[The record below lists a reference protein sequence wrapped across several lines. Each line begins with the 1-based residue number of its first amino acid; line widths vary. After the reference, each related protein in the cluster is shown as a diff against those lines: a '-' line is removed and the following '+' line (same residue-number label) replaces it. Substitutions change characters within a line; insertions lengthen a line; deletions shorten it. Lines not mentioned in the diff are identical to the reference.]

1 MEVFTFCISKVPLAR
16 SLSKYQ
22 RFSFLIIRLMIRCF
36 KAKCPLVVSTYYLKT
51 TLFWLCEEIPVAQWT
66 DKNISVNTTKLL
78 DKFIEFLEN
87 RNLPNYFIRTN
98 NMISHLSPS
107 SEDFKCTLRLM
118 NLIRKD
124 PINALLQCESL
135 TFYPD
140 KLLKDL
146 FYPVLNQIYES
157 KFKYDIAITALSNVV
172 SHHLRLDEYGYVIPI
187 AKDLEAYFKAWN
199 GDIYYEL
206 LPVIATSVM

>member
-22 RFSFLIIRLMIRCF
+22 RFSFLIIRLMIRYF

-157 KFKYDIAITALSNVV
+157 KFKYEIAITALSNVV

-187 AKDLEAYFKAWN
+187 AKDLEAYFKAWK